1 MLGSRPVLSSSG
13 PVTPSFAF
21 DEEIA
26 ACDLCGG
33 RDFAILSSAAN
44 VRACVRCGY
53 RFVSPRPSQAQ
64 IAASYSDPSFYSG
77 WIDDDAGRQ
86 RMWSRRLDL
95 LHRVGAGARVIDIG
109 AGIGTFLAMGRD
121 RYGWQ
126 VTGTE
131 ISSSAVQLARDRHGV
146 DLMLGDAESL
156 ELPEHAFD
164 LVTLWHVLEH
174 VPSPARTLSL
184 CRRLLRKEGLLAIA
198 VPNSDDA
205 RGWLIR
211 TKANLRGKPVP
222 ERYEPLRPHSEVHL
236 SNFTS
241 RVLVNALRQRGFRV
255 ERVTLDNQYAN
266 PTIRT
271 DTLVRSYR
279 LIRNL
284 TGLNFGQA
292 TFVLARSIIDEQ
304 SPVRVANAS

>member
-13 PVTPSFAF
+13 SGTTSFAF
-21 DEEIA
+21 DEEMA
-26 ACDLCGG
+26 AWDLGGG

-86 RMWSRRLDL
+86 RMWSGRLDL
-95 LHRVGAGARVIDIG
+95 LRRVGAGARVIDVG

-146 DLMLGDAESL
+146 HLMLGDQGRL
-156 ELPEHAFD
+156 QHA
-164 LVTLWHVLEH
+164 HN
-174 VPSPARTLSL
+174 
-184 CRRLLRKEGLLAIA
+184 A
-198 VPNSDDA
+198 V
-205 RGWLIR
+205 
-211 TKANLRGKPVP
+211 
-222 ERYEPLRPHSEVHL
+222 
-236 SNFTS
+236 
-241 RVLVNALRQRGFRV
+241 
-255 ERVTLDNQYAN
+255 
-266 PTIRT
+266 
-271 DTLVRSYR
+271 
-279 LIRNL
+279 
-284 TGLNFGQA
+284 
-292 TFVLARSIIDEQ
+292 
-304 SPVRVANAS
+304 